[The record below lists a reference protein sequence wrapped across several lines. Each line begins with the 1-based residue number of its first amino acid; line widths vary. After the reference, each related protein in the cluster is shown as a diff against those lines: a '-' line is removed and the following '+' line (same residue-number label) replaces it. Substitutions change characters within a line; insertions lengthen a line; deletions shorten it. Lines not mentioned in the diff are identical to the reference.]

1 MLLLLLF
8 NWCGYHWVINVMQ
21 RKADLQLEAKLDKNE
36 YIESQLIVIS
46 VPINLPYQ
54 TDWVSFERC
63 DGEIEVNGLHYKY
76 VKRKIENGNL
86 ILKCIPNDAKE
97 RLEAAKNDIFKINND
112 LEQDIGVGKSHVPNS
127 GTKKYSALDYLI
139 PRHVD
144 FAAENMTLE
153 VQPFNLYLPRAVSAL
168 YFSTPAQPPELSS
181 FSTPQ
186 WL

>member
-1 MLLLLLF
+1 
-8 NWCGYHWVINVMQ
+8 MQ

-112 LEQDIGVGKSHVPNS
+112 LEQDI
-127 GTKKYSALDYLI
+127 
-139 PRHVD
+139 
-144 FAAENMTLE
+144 
-153 VQPFNLYLPRAVSAL
+153 
-168 YFSTPAQPPELSS
+168 
-181 FSTPQ
+181 
-186 WL
+186 